1 MYIPD
6 LSRRDFIKLTG
17 LTVAGMALGCA
28 VNPVTGRSQL
38 MLVSED
44 EEIQLDRQSSPFQL
58 SADYGMVQDSALAA
72 YVSGVGMRLAKL
84 THRPQMPYAFR
95 TVNAVYVNAY
105 AFPGGTI
112 AATRGILLKLRNE
125 AELAAL
131 LGHELGH
138 VNARHTAQQASKG
151 MIAQALL
158 GSVAM
163 IAGATSQAL
172 GNIASQMG
180 MIGAGV
186 FLATYS
192 REAERQADGLSMDYA
207 VAAGYSPE
215 GCTGLMEML
224 KSLSKNRSGAVE
236 LLFSTHPMSDERY
249 QNMVDE
255 AAQKYAAARKNPLYR
270 ERYMDNTARL
280 RTRQAAI
287 EAMQKAEEELAKK
300 QYGAA
305 EGRLRQALALAPED
319 YAGLAIMAK
328 CQFMQERYGE
338 AQRFAQQAKQVYPSE
353 AQGHQICAYACM
365 KIKKFD
371 MAYQDFSTVERL
383 LPGNPD
389 NAFSKGYCLEQM
401 GRIPDA
407 ARDYQRYL
415 QKVQEGDK
423 ARYAYQR
430 LVQWGYVSR

>member
-1 MYIPD
+1 MNTPD

-17 LTVAGMALGCA
+17 LTAAGLALGCA
-28 VNPVTGRSQL
+28 VNPVTGQSQL
-38 MLVSED
+38 MLVSEG
-44 EEIQLDRQSSPFQL
+44 EEVQLDHQSSPFQL
-58 SADYGMVQDSALAA
+58 SADYGMVQDRALAA
-72 YVSGVGMRLAKL
+72 YVSGVGMRLAQL

-95 TVNAVYVNAY
+95 MVNAVYVNAY

-151 MIAQALL
+151 MIVQGVF
-158 GSVAM
+158 GSVAL
-163 IAGATSQAL
+163 ITGTVSQAL

-180 MIGAGV
+180 MIGSGIL
-186 FLATYS
+186 LATYS
-192 REAERQADGLSMDYA
+192 REAERQADALSMDYA

-215 GCTGLMEML
+215 GCVGLMEML
-224 KSLSKNRSGAVE
+224 KGLSKSRSGAVE
-236 LLFSTHPMSDERY
+236 LLFSTHPMSEDRY
-249 QNMVDE
+249 QAMISE
-255 AAQKYAAARKNPLYR
+255 ASQKYGAARKNPLYR

-280 RTRQAAI
+280 RTLQPAI

-300 QYGAA
+300 QYGSA
-305 EGRLRQALALAPED
+305 EALLRRALSLAPAD
-319 YAGLAIMAK
+319 YAGLLIMAK

-338 AQRFAQQAKQVYPSE
+338 AQRFAQQAKQAYPGE
-353 AQGHQICAYACM
+353 AQGHQVCAYACM
-365 KIKKFD
+365 KLKKFD

-389 NAFSKGYCLEQM
+389 NSFSKGYCLEQM
-401 GRIPDA
+401 GRIPQA
-407 ARDYQRYL
+407 AGEYKRYL
-415 QKVQEGDK
+415 QKVQQGDK
-423 ARYAYQR
+423 AKYAYQR
-430 LVQWGYVSR
+430 LVKWGYMNT

>member
-236 LLFSTHPMSDERY
+236 LLFSTHPMSEERY

-255 AAQKYAAARKNPLYR
+255 AAQKYASARKNPLYR
-270 ERYMDNTARL
+270 ERYMDNTASL
-280 RTRQAAI
+280 RIRQAAI

-305 EGRLRQALALAPED
+305 EGRLRQALALAPDD

>member
-1 MYIPD
+1 MHPSVF
-6 LSRRDFIKLTG
+6 SRRDFIKLTG
-17 LTVAGMALGCA
+17 LTAAGLALGCA
-28 VNPVTGRSQL
+28 VNPVTGQSQL
-38 MLVSED
+38 MLVSEED
-44 EEIQLDRQSSPFQL
+44 EIQLDRQSSPFQI

-151 MIAQALL
+151 MIVQGVL

-163 IAGATSQAL
+163 IAGTTSQAL

-186 FLATYS
+186 LLATYS
-192 REAERQADGLSMDYA
+192 REAERQADSLSMDYA

-215 GCTGLMEML
+215 GCVGLMDML
-224 KSLSKNRSGAVE
+224 KGLSKSRSGAVE
-236 LLFSTHPMSDERY
+236 LLFSTHPMSEDRY
-249 QNMVDE
+249 QAMISE
-255 AAQKYAAARKNPLYR
+255 ASQKYGAARKNPLYR
-270 ERYMDNTARL
+270 ERYMDNYRPPAS
-280 RTRQAAI
+280 RQPAI

-300 QYGAA
+300 QYGSA
-305 EGRLRQALALAPED
+305 EALLRRACRLPPMIMPAFSSWPNASSCRSATARRSALRSRQSRPIPARRRAH
-319 YAGLAIMAK
+319 
-328 CQFMQERYGE
+328 
-338 AQRFAQQAKQVYPSE
+338 QVS
-353 AQGHQICAYACM
+353 AYACM
-365 KIKKFD
+365 KQKKYRPG
-371 MAYQDFSTVERL
+371 YQDFSTVERL

-401 GRIPDA
+401 GRKPDA
-407 ARDYQRYL
+407 AREYKRYL
-415 QKVQEGDK
+415 QKVQQGDK
-423 ARYAYQR
+423 AHMPTSA
-430 LVQWGYVSR
+430 WCSGGM